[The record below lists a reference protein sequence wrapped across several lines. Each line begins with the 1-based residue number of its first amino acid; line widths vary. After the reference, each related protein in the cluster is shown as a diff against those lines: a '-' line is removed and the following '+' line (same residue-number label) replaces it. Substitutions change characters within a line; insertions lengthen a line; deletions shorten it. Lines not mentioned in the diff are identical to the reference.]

1 MSTVQKNIL
10 ASYNGMHIRVFDSK
24 KDDIEQLTRVLN
36 KSYKKLADLG
46 FNYLASHQDSSIT
59 LERIKKA
66 LCLVAIQ
73 DNKIIGSISYYSPE
87 NNKGCNWYNKGNVAT
102 IGQFGIH
109 PSYQSMGIGR
119 KLIELV
125 EEFAIKE
132 GIEELALDTAEGAS
146 HLIKYYSDKGYRFIE
161 YINWEITNYRSVI
174 LSKKL
179 K

>member
-1 MSTVQKNIL
+1 MSTFQKNIL
-10 ASYNGMHIRVFDSK
+10 ASYNGIHIRVFDSK
-24 KDDIEQLTRVLN
+24 KDDVEQLTRVLN

-59 LERIKKA
+59 LERINKA
-66 LCLVAIQ
+66 LCLVAIR

-87 NNKGCNWYNKGNVAT
+87 SNKGCNWYNKGNVAT

-125 EEFAIKE
+125 EELAIKE

-146 HLIKYYSDKGYRFIE
+146 HLIKYYGDKGYRFIE
-161 YINWEITNYRSVI
+161 YINWEITNYRSVV